1 MKSESEIL
9 SKIESMKQDLEEYKE
24 NWDRFNHIY
33 PNGLAKKIEEDILYN
48 SIINQLEVL
57 KWVLKD

>member
-24 NWDRFNHIY
+24 NWDRFNHTY
-33 PNGLAKKIEEDILYN
+33 PNGLTKKIEEDILYN